1 MGEYPST
8 PPPSPLNHSSGR
20 LRDDTLVRINIVLID
35 RNAPKLN
42 SLFNN
47 IHRSISVDFN
57 TLDVIVNVES
67 WVVILDFFGF
77 GPSTR
82 APQAKVFTKFFFF
95 SGESS

>member
-8 PPPSPLNHSSGR
+8 PPPSPQHHSSGR
-20 LRDDTLVRINIVLID
+20 LLRDDTLVRINIVLID
-35 RNAPKLN
+35 RNAPKLT

-57 TLDVIVNVES
+57 TLDIIVNVES

-82 APQAKVFTKFFFF
+82 ATQPKV
-95 SGESS
+95 S